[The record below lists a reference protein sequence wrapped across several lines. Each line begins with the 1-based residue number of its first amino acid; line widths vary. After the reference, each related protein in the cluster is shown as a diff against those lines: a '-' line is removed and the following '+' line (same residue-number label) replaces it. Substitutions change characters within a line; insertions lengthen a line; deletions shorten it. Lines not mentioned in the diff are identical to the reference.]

1 MAVYVWEGRTRAGEI
16 RKGDMEAPNESAV
29 MAQLRQQQILPT
41 KVKEKGKGLSMEIKI
56 PGLGEKVKEKDIV
69 IFTRQFSTMVDA
81 GLPLVQGL
89 DILATQQM
97 NKTFKDIITKVKE
110 SVEGGSTLAD
120 AMKKHP
126 RIFDD
131 LYVNLVAA
139 GEVGGILDNILA
151 RLALYIEKAMKL
163 KSQVKSAMVY
173 PIGLATVAVAVTIVM
188 LVFVIPVFAKMFAD
202 FGGSLPGPTQFVI
215 DLSDFLKR
223 YIILIIVV
231 MAAIYFIF
239 RSFYRTEK
247 GRAIVDDLLLK
258 LPVVG
263 DLIRKIAVARFTR
276 VLGTMIS
283 SGVPILDALDICS
296 RTAGNKTV
304 ETAIMEA
311 RKSIAGGKTIAEPLK
326 DTDVFPPMVVQ
337 MIAVG
342 EATGAMDAMLSKIA
356 DFYDEEVDAAV
367 GTLMSMLEPAMVVLI
382 GGVIGG
388 LLMSMYLPIFKI
400 AGTIG

>member
-16 RKGDMEAPNESAV
+16 KKGDMEAANESAV

-41 KVKEKGKGLSMEIKI
+41 KIKAKGKGLSMDIKI
-56 PGLGEKVKEKDIV
+56 PGLGETVKEKEIV

-89 DILATQQM
+89 DILATQQV
-97 NKTFKDIITKVKE
+97 NNTFKDIITKVKE

-126 RIFDD
+126 KVFDD

-173 PIGLATVAVAVTIVM
+173 PLGLLTVAIVVTVVM
-188 LVFVIPVFAKMFAD
+188 LIFVIPVFADMFAD
-202 FGGSLPGPTQFVI
+202 FGATLPGPTQFVI
-215 DLSDFLKR
+215 DASDFLKR
-223 YIILIIVV
+223 YIILIIVSIV
-231 MAAIYFIF
+231 AIYFIF

-247 GRAIVDDLLLK
+247 GRVIVDSLLLK

-283 SGVPILDALDICS
+283 SGVPILDGLDICS
-296 RTAGNKTV
+296 RTAGNKIV
-304 ETAIMEA
+304 EAAIMEA

-367 GTLMSMLEPAMVVLI
+367 GTLMSMLEPMMVVLI

-388 LLMSMYLPIFKI
+388 LLMSMYLPIFQI

>member
-16 RKGDMEAPNESAV
+16 KKGDMEAANESAV

-41 KVKEKGKGLSMEIKI
+41 KIKAKGKGLSMDIKI
-56 PGLGEKVKEKDIV
+56 PGLGETVKEKEIV

-89 DILATQQM
+89 YILATQQV
-97 NKTFKDIITKVKE
+97 NNTFKDIITKVKE

-126 RIFDD
+126 KVFDD

-173 PIGLATVAVAVTIVM
+173 PLGLLTVAIVVTVVM
-188 LVFVIPVFAKMFAD
+188 LIFVIPVFADMFAD
-202 FGGSLPGPTQFVI
+202 FGATLPGPTQFVI
-215 DLSDFLKR
+215 DASDFLKR
-223 YIILIIVV
+223 YIILIIVSIV
-231 MAAIYFIF
+231 AIYFIF

-247 GRAIVDDLLLK
+247 GRVIVDSLLLK

-283 SGVPILDALDICS
+283 SGVPILDGLDICS
-296 RTAGNKTV
+296 RTAGNKIV
-304 ETAIMEA
+304 EAAIMEA

-367 GTLMSMLEPAMVVLI
+367 GTLMSMLEPMMVVLI

-388 LLMSMYLPIFKI
+388 LLMSMYLPIFQI